1 MAVPLMTQEAEAAGR
16 ADVAASS
23 RKADLHGLAFLAT
36 IAIVMTAWIGG
47 LVWAAM
53 AFLSWLVS

>member
-1 MAVPLMTQEAEAAGR
+1 MAIPLTRREAEAQAP
-16 ADVAASS
+16 ASM
-23 RKADLHGLAFLAT
+23 RKADLQGFAFLAT
-36 IAIVMTAWIGG
+36 IAIVMTAWIGA

>member
-1 MAVPLMTQEAEAAGR
+1 MAIPLMTQEAEAA
-16 ADVAASS
+16 AQAKAAASS
-23 RKADLHGLAFLAT
+23 PKTDLHGLACLAT
-36 IAIVMTAWIGG
+36 IAIVMTVWIGA

>member
-1 MAVPLMTQEAEAAGR
+1 MAVPLTRQQAA
-16 ADVAASS
+16 AQTSASS
-23 RKADLHGLAFLAT
+23 RKAELHGLAFLAT
-36 IAIVMTAWIGG
+36 IAIVMTAWIGA

>member
-1 MAVPLMTQEAEAAGR
+1 MTVLMTQEAEAATR
-16 ADVAASS
+16 ADAAASS
-23 RKADLHGLAFLAT
+23 RKTDLHGLAFLAT
-36 IAIVMTAWIGG
+36 IAIVMTAWICA

>member
-1 MAVPLMTQEAEAAGR
+1 MAVPLTRREAEAP
-16 ADVAASS
+16 AST
-23 RKADLHGLAFLAT
+23 RKPDLPGFAFLAT
-36 IAIVMTAWIGG
+36 IAIVMTAWIGA

>member
-1 MAVPLMTQEAEAAGR
+1 MRQEAEAAAQ
-16 ADVAASS
+16 ADTASS
-23 RKADLHGLAFLAT
+23 LRKADLHGLACLAT
-36 IAIVMTAWIGG
+36 IGVVMTIWIGA

>member
-1 MAVPLMTQEAEAAGR
+1 MAVPLTRREADAQAP
-16 ADVAASS
+16 ASP
-23 RKADLHGLAFLAT
+23 RKADLNGLAFLAT
-36 IAIVMTAWIGG
+36 IAIVMTAWIGA

>member
-1 MAVPLMTQEAEAAGR
+1 MAVPLMRDEAPAPAPT
-16 ADVAASS
+16 

-36 IAIVMTAWIGG
+36 IAIVMTAWIGA

>member
-1 MAVPLMTQEAEAAGR
+1 MAIPLTRREAEAQAP
-16 ADVAASS
+16 AST
-23 RKADLHGLAFLAT
+23 RKADLQGFAFLAT
-36 IAIVMTAWIGG
+36 IAIVMTAWISA

>member
-1 MAVPLMTQEAEAAGR
+1 MAVLMTQEAEAATR
-16 ADVAASS
+16 ADAAASS
-23 RKADLHGLAFLAT
+23 RKTDLHGLACLAT
-36 IAIVMTAWIGG
+36 IAIVMTAWIGA

>member
-1 MAVPLMTQEAEAAGR
+1 MAVPLMRQEAEAAAQ
-16 ADVAASS
+16 ADTASS
-23 RKADLHGLAFLAT
+23 LRKADLHGLACLAT
-36 IAIVMTAWIGG
+36 IGVVMTIWIGA

>member
-1 MAVPLMTQEAEAAGR
+1 MAVSLMTQEAEAVTR
-16 ADVAASS
+16 ADTASS

>member
-1 MAVPLMTQEAEAAGR
+1 MAVSLMTQEAEAATR
-16 ADVAASS
+16 ADAAASS
-23 RKADLHGLAFLAT
+23 RKADLHGLAFLTT
-36 IAIVMTAWIGG
+36 IAIVMTAWIAG